1 MKFFQFENPNRKKL
15 PIKTKLIIAAIVI
28 GISIAASLI
37 AVKTNYRGLGG
48 EKKMVTIE
56 IIQKDGDSEEYKYSA
71 SAKYLGDVLS
81 GSGLAEIGEH
91 GGYHVPVTVDGV
103 TADYD
108 NGEMWTVTKNGQKIP
123 SVATEEFSDGDK
135 YIIMFSVE

>member
-15 PIKTKLIIAAIVI
+15 PMKTKLIIAAIVI

-37 AVKTNYRGLGG
+37 AVKTNYKGLGG

-56 IIQKDGDSEEYKYSA
+56 VIQKDGSSEEYKYSA

-81 GSGLAEIGEH
+81 GSGLAEIGERD
-91 GGYHVPVTVDGV
+91 GYQVPVTVDGV
-103 TADYD
+103 TADAD
-108 NGEMWTVTKNGQKIP
+108 NGEMWVVTKNGEKIQ
-123 SVATEEFSDGDK
+123 SVATEKFKSGDK
-135 YIIMFSVE
+135 YIIMFSIE